1 MSTTNLEPYEVKI
14 IPTQQFMEEEEER
27 AILCSINRFLRLD
40 ESAPVCDA
48 VAEGEAEEDDDDGE
62 DEDISL
68 EQVKSYVQR
77 MSQQLTAYRTVVSVQ
92 KRELESAAQSL
103 GDLRAQLEKAEV
115 RYGTEME
122 ACRAAEEQS
131 EYHKAQAVA
140 MAQQLDRAFHSFG
153 ALATTLDAL
162 RPSEVEVDLSIVEGD
177 VPSKVK
183 VQLGATTI
191 ASETEDSG
199 ATLVAT
205 ASEEQE
211 TKRGLKMFG
220 KSRALSLLH
229 LDEAA
234 LEAAFEPRPA
244 AGGVARVAAVA
255 AAMAAN
261 PLDGGLQHAS
271 LHALAGLAA
280 EPCNHPALHAVAPSA
295 IAAMKA
301 FHTERGIVQH
311 GIILLARLVAQQA
324 DSNLAGIHALE
335 TLVAVMRAHP
345 TDAVIQQH
353 VIWVLACAASSSA
366 DQEALM
372 TYGGME
378 AVAGAM
384 ALLSNDPLAQKTG
397 SAVLAGLSGTV
408 ALRDQSAA
416 QISRAWRVTLVALHD
431 CASDLDVQMYGSHIL
446 ANLASSLGRD
456 APAGALAAGLKAM
469 TCAMTGHGAE
479 CGLQKLT
486 CQAVSS
492 IAAALPEDVREEE
505 PAWGADVID
514 AVVTALLGYCEETE
528 LQEHGCRAL
537 SRLALTGRA
546 MQDLIVD
553 RAGIEIAINALRVS
567 AALPSLAAC
576 PPREAVQCTIR
587 CTGLLP
593 RELCGLPVSFP
604 KHSEL
609 APRSNKQSR
618 IPHAGG
624 AGRSAHITARASAGS
639 SVSLVTP

>member
-324 DSNLAGIHALE
+324 DSNLAGIHVIDAVVTALLGYCEETELQEHGCRALSRLALTGRAMQDLIVDRAGIEIAINALRGARLSWLAWGRSAKATWKWSGVNLTEMRREACRGRADALE

-456 APAGALAAGLKAM
+456 APAGALAA
-469 TCAMTGHGAE
+469 
-479 CGLQKLT
+479 
-486 CQAVSS
+486 
-492 IAAALPEDVREEE
+492 
-505 PAWGADVID
+505 
-514 AVVTALLGYCEETE
+514 
-528 LQEHGCRAL
+528 
-537 SRLALTGRA
+537 
-546 MQDLIVD
+546 
-553 RAGIEIAINALRVS
+553 
-567 AALPSLAAC
+567 
-576 PPREAVQCTIR
+576 
-587 CTGLLP
+587 
-593 RELCGLPVSFP
+593 
-604 KHSEL
+604 
-609 APRSNKQSR
+609 
-618 IPHAGG
+618 
-624 AGRSAHITARASAGS
+624 
-639 SVSLVTP
+639 